1 MLGKVVMKEKTSEA
15 YLGENLCSKGLRAST
30 AASNRDKVA
39 KVKGSIYKLCAL
51 MEDFRMQV
59 VGGMRAAINIYK
71 SCIVSS
77 LLTNSGT
84 WTEITDREIKLLDDI
99 QDTFCRALLQVPL
112 STPKASL
119 RAAFGLVGMQFRVM
133 ESKIL

>member
-15 YLGENLCSKGLRAST
+15 YLGDNLCSKGLRAST

-84 WTEITDREIKLLDDI
+84 WTSQTRRSSCLMSNR
-99 QDTFCRALLQVPL
+99 TRSAGPSCRYLHPQGQP
-112 STPKASL
+112 SSSL
-119 RAAFGLVGMQFRVM
+119 RSDWNA
-133 ESKIL
+133 I